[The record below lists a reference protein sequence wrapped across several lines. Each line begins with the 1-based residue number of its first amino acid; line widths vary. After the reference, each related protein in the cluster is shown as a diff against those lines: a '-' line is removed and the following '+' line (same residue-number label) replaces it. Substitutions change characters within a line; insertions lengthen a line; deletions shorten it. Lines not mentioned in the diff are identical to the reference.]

1 MSRMIDSP
9 ARSLGEEI
17 KPRGSE
23 PALLRAMLDGQT
35 ASADQWAHMIRNHE
49 PGDPPPSRGEF
60 GHGPRYFRLESELA
74 TDFEMDD
81 ARRETLDGLTKAA
94 GELITVQAD
103 DLETIAKRLA
113 AAGPV

>member
-1 MSRMIDSP
+1 MDPSLP
-9 ARSLGEEI
+9 CCARCSTVR
-17 KPRGSE
+17 PRAPTSGRTSI
-23 PALLRAMLDGQT
+23 L
-35 ASADQWAHMIRNHE
+35 NHE

-94 GELITVQAD
+94 GEAITVQAD